1 MHALACDIR
10 LAAAH
15 ASFALPEA
23 LWGGFP
29 GAGGPVRLPGIVE
42 RGRALELICTGRQ
55 LDATEMERI
64 GLVQTVYPGERLNN
78 MATVD
83 SDHEDEFNR
92 WYNEEHLP
100 DVRRRFPQITSARRY
115 RATDGE
121 DPRYL
126 VVYEYNV
133 ASEDE
138 LNDLA
143 RADNSQR
150 QELWKLYDE
159 AMGSFAKRTR
169 RCFWRIHP

>member
-1 MHALACDIR
+1 MAD
-10 LAAAH
+10 
-15 ASFALPEA
+15 
-23 LWGGFP
+23 
-29 GAGGPVRLPGIVE
+29 
-42 RGRALELICTGRQ
+42 TGR
-55 LDATEMERI
+55 
-64 GLVQTVYPGERLNN
+64 GLMLN

-83 SDHEDEFNR
+83 PDHEDEFNR

-115 RATDGE
+115 RATDGQ

-138 LNDLA
+138 LNEVA
-143 RADNSQR
+143 RADNSLR

-159 AMGSFAKRTR
+159 AVGSFAKRTR
-169 RCFWRIHP
+169 RCFWQIHP